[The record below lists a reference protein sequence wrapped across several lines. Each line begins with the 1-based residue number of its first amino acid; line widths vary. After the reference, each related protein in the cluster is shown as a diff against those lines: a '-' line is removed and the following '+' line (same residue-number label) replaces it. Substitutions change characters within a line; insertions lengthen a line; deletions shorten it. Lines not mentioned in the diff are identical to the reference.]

1 MDDKGFVIES
11 KKNAWPSAHSS
22 MWKFVLIEVCRDDG
36 LVQFDGNDGRKVRK
50 GISKTRTIF

>member
-1 MDDKGFVIES
+1 MVIES
-11 KKNAWPSAHSS
+11 KKNAWPSAHNS

-36 LVQFDGNDGRKVRK
+36 LVKFDGNDGRKVRK